1 MGTEQPVVVQRSR
14 LYYSQAYGPQEQGVT
29 VFYNQ
34 LSPGQIHRKSI
45 EQLEYENGVLIEQIQ
60 QRD

>member
-45 EQLEYENGVLIEQIQ
+45 
-60 QRD
+60 